1 MKNFE
6 ISKLSNSEYDYLI
19 IATTYI
25 SPISTLESLQNEFK
39 HITGK
44 LIFDLTLINGTSS
57 NRYISAVIENGI
69 VNRSSFSL
77 VKKVDLAVQ
86 HNSMNFFAN
95 HVEVVENGTIPKALK
110 ALLAAGKII

>member
-57 NRYISAVIENGI
+57 NRYISAV
-69 VNRSSFSL
+69 
-77 VKKVDLAVQ
+77 
-86 HNSMNFFAN
+86 
-95 HVEVVENGTIPKALK
+95 VENGTISKALK